1 MNSFCII
8 GLGKFGQSL
17 ALSLASEGKQVMVI
31 DTDDDK
37 VSEIADFVTNA
48 IIGDPTNEA
57 VLRASGVKDYDCAV
71 VCFTGNINE
80 NILLTIMLKELG
92 VKKVI
97 VRAVNDGHQRVL
109 ERIGAD
115 MIVFPEKDMGEKM
128 AFRLTKENVT
138 EYIEFTGYTL
148 VEMIVPH
155 SWDGKN
161 LIDLN
166 VRRRFGVNI
175 IAITDRDGN
184 VDVSPAPTRVFVNGE
199 KVSLIGSD
207 ENVAK
212 IMKEK

>member
-8 GLGKFGQSL
+8 GLGKFGLSL
-17 ALSLASEGKQVMVI
+17 ALSLAAENKQVMVI

-48 IIGDPTNEA
+48 IIGDPTTEA
-57 VLRASGVKDYDCAV
+57 ALRASGVKDYDCAV
-71 VCFTGNINE
+71 VCFTENINE
-80 NILLTIMLKELG
+80 NILLTIMLKEIG

-97 VRAVNDGHQRVL
+97 VRAVNDGHQKVL

-115 MIVFPEKDMGEKM
+115 MIVFPEKDMGEKL
-128 AFRLTKENVT
+128 AFKLTKENVT

-148 VEMIVPH
+148 VEMNVPA
-155 SWDGKN
+155 SWAGKD
-161 LIDLN
+161 LIGVN

-175 IAITDRDGN
+175 IAITDNDGK
-184 VDVSPAPTRVFVNGE
+184 VDVSPMPTRIFAEGE
-199 KVSLIGSD
+199 RVSVIGSD
-207 ENVAK
+207 ENIEK

>member
-8 GLGKFGQSL
+8 GLGKFGHSL

-80 NILLTIMLKELG
+80 NILLTIMLKEIG

-97 VRAVNDGHQRVL
+97 VRAINDGHQKVL
-109 ERIGAD
+109 QKIGAD
-115 MIVFPEKDMGEKM
+115 MIVFPEKDMGEKI
-128 AFRLTKENVT
+128 ALRLTMENVT
-138 EYIEFTGYTL
+138 EHIEFNGYTFI
-148 VEMIVPH
+148 EMMVPE
-155 SWDGKN
+155 SWEGKN

-166 VRRRFGVNI
+166 IRRRLGVNI
-175 IAITDRDGN
+175 IAIIDKNGD
-184 VDVSPAPTRVFVNGE
+184 VDVSPMPTRVFSYGE
-199 KVSLIGSD
+199 KVSLIGAD
-207 ENVAK
+207 EGIEK